1 MKVACGREKLEAI
14 LEGEGEA
21 LLRVAIERGGAGDVS
36 ALRLA
41 VERVWPVR
49 ERAIRID
56 LPTVN
61 GVADVPLAIGSI
73 IDAVAKGELTP
84 IEGSTLSGL
93 LGGLREAYE
102 TTELAER
109 LAEVERRLCDAP

>member
-84 IEGSTLSGL
+84 TEGSTLSGL
-93 LGGLREAYE
+93 LGGLMQAYE
-102 TTELAER
+102 TTKLAER